1 MALTPKQLYQGK
13 PTGTPASLLAT
24 TTGKKMVIT
33 SIWMAENAGA
43 VNDVFL
49 YHDAD
54 GTTYNTTT
62 YLGKWSLVANETKI
76 IDGVNIVLDNTAGN
90 FAGNVTT
97 NGQVTVTLYGYEI
110 T

>member
-13 PTGTPASLLAT
+13 PTGSAASVLAT
-24 TTGKKMVIT
+24 TSGKKMVIT
-33 SIWMAENAGA
+33 SIWLAENAGA

-54 GTTYNTTT
+54 GTTYDATTF
-62 YLGKWSLVANETKI
+62 LGKWSLIANEAKI
-76 IDGVNIVLDNTAGN
+76 IDGINIVLDNTAGN
-90 FAGNVTT
+90 FAIKLTT
-97 NGQVTVTLYGYEI
+97 TVQVTVTLYGYEI